1 MLHQEAPKSNM
12 GSRRLIEEIP
22 YVITGGNSV
31 VFPNLKGTGISQKIK
46 KREFC

>member
-22 YVITGGNSV
+22 YVITGGNSFA
-31 VFPNLKGTGISQKIK
+31 FPNLKGTGISQKRK